1 MQLLP
6 GMLSLQLL
14 LFYLLPV
21 PPRNMG
27 RLEQKTWKTV
37 SEYQCQKYCLTQTW
51 MQSTAMYLATARCLL
66 LWRCRRSLILLYIPQ
81 LTLLTLSH
89 LLYEVFFFTNHH
101 LCETSQPLKLN
112 WEKNCNTVFPG
123 LSKWTWK
130 WGIWGFSKWRLWSPP
145 LTWIFHLIFQLM
157 CGLVRSIHG
166 SVFQRVRSYSYLPN
180 FSYPLLI
187 KLTKIN
193 L

>member
-6 GMLSLQLL
+6 SILSLRLL
-14 LFYLLPV
+14 LFCLLPV
-21 PPRNMG
+21 PPRNVG

-37 SEYQCQKYCLTQTW
+37 SDYQCQKYCLAQTW
-51 MQSTAMYLATARCLL
+51 TQRTAMYLATARCQLI
-66 LWRCRRSLILLYIPQ
+66 WRCRRSLILLYIPQ

-89 LLYEVFFFTNHH
+89 LLYEVFCFTAFA
-101 LCETSQPLKLN
+101 ETSQALKLN
-112 WEKNCNTVFPG
+112 WKKGNTLFPG
-123 LSKWTWK
+123 LIRWTWK
-130 WGIWGFSKWRLWSPP
+130 WGIWGFSKWKLWSPP

-157 CGLVRSIHG
+157 CGLVRCIHE
-166 SVFQRVRSYSYLPN
+166 SVFRRVRSYRYHPN
-180 FSYPLLI
+180 FSCPLLI